1 MGVPYSMTGFGRG
14 EAQGS
19 GYRLTVELKAVNH
32 RFLEIVVRLPRA
44 YGALEEKLRQEV
56 QQRIQRGRIEALV
69 NVAETEERKKC
80 VKVDKDLATSY
91 DKILKDLSAELGV
104 AYQPDP
110 YRLVALPEVLAVEEA
125 EADMDL
131 LTELGRKAVRLA
143 LDGLVA
149 MRESEGDKLAA
160 DIRKRFQDMDGQI
173 EQVAARAERVVSEYQ
188 ERLRER
194 IQSLLA
200 EIMVDESKLANEA
213 AYFADRAS
221 ITEELVRLRSH
232 AAQGRQT
239 LAGREPAG
247 RKLDFLMQEM
257 NRETNTIGAKANDLL
272 ISQAVVCIKSELE
285 KIREQI
291 QNLE

>member
-232 AAQGRQT
+232 AEQGRQT

>member
-1 MGVPYSMTGFGRG
+1 MPYSMTGFGRG

-232 AAQGRQT
+232 AEQGRQT